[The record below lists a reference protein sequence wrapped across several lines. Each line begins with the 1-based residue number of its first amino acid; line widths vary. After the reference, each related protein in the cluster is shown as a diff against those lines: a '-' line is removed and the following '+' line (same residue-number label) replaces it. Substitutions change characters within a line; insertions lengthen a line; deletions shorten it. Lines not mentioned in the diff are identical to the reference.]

1 MARARSNMPAGPAV
15 TALRAV
21 AAWTARVIR
30 CLAMAYIAAQVLIW
44 HSFYAA
50 DPWRLAGPVLAIAWA
65 AAIVASLNGR
75 WLMRRREVV
84 DSAATVLLALAAGRC
99 VPAAVRGDTTN
110 WLYIAMVGQLFIPAW
125 LAPMAWAA
133 PLALISAAAYLL
145 GTAVTPPV
153 DAGGSSPVVAAA
165 LLLAIAAAAWC
176 ARWMLE
182 RNAETADATLARADR
197 DASQQRVALSRNT
210 ERHEHERLLHDTV
223 LNTLTALARASGGDA
238 AGLVGRCRRDVAL
251 MEYAFSDPGDPARVA
266 GRPFGG
272 LLIGI
277 EAAAI
282 EMRSRGLDVHV
293 DVAGGPGL
301 GGAPGVVG
309 TPPAVPAPVGIAMA
323 YAVREALVNV
333 ASHAG
338 TGEAWVEVRPA
349 GSGDGPVPGGAVVP
363 HPAAPGG
370 LRVTV
375 RDAGAGFDPA
385 AVDQTRLGLRRS
397 ILERLADVGGQAS
410 VRSSPG
416 EGTVVCL
423 YWAPLGLAR
432 PAAGAAGLPLAEA
445 SHDGA
450 TADARFAGNS
460 GNTWEP
466 EIPRVAAMVAV
477 VWQLTLLFPVL
488 VYLHYYRQPAVPAGV
503 WLGMLA
509 AAAWLVPRA
518 RVSGLSGPEAT
529 AAIAI
534 ALGAVILVGWDRRA
548 QGATGSVDWSVFGT
562 AWLLALVVLSRP
574 VWVWVCGA
582 AAVFA
587 AHAVFV
593 IRVLGV
599 TPLGLQ
605 RLAAAAFIL
614 VVFLVVFAALRPT
627 MQTHGQL
634 AARRAALASRSAAE
648 RAALAAVREDRQ
660 RRLSLL
666 EMTALPLLRGIAD
679 GTLNLADAQVRQR
692 CARHAAE
699 IRRALADHP
708 RNGAELLA
716 ELEPA
721 LRCAAAR
728 GLPVEVQVVGEPG
741 RPGPEVAA
749 AALAAVDSVLSVL
762 PPHPVMLTVLGA
774 GDGVEL
780 YVTFDRP
787 PPAAP
792 DLAALQQR
800 VPAKARWSAMFDV
813 NDAGAGCLE
822 VRWRDAALSAVSA

>member
-1 MARARSNMPAGPAV
+1 MAASRAQAKRPGYVRVARARSSIPAGPAV

-30 CLAMAYIAAQVLIW
+30 CIAMAYIAAQVLVW

-50 DPWRLAGPVLAIAWA
+50 DPWRLAGPVLAMAWA
-65 AAIVASLNGR
+65 AAIVASRSGR
-75 WLMRRREVV
+75 RLMRWREVA

-145 GTAVTPPV
+145 GTAVTPPA

-182 RNAETADATLARADR
+182 RSATTADATLARADR

-210 ERHEHERLLHDTV
+210 ERREHERLLHDTV
-223 LNTLTALARASGGDA
+223 LNTLTALARASGGEA

-251 MEYAFSDPGDPARVA
+251 MEYALSDPGDPARVA

-272 LLIGI
+272 LLIGV

-301 GGAPGVVG
+301 GGAPGLVS

-333 ASHAG
+333 ANHAG

-349 GSGDGPVPGGAVVP
+349 GA
-363 HPAAPGG
+363 GG

-397 ILERLADVGGQAS
+397 IGERLADVGGRAS

-416 EGTVVCL
+416 EGTVVRL
-423 YWAPLGLAR
+423 HWAPPGLAD
-432 PAAGAAGLPLAEA
+432 PGAGTAGLPRAEM

-450 TADARFAGNS
+450 TADVRVAGN
-460 GNTWEP
+460 GRDTWEP

-488 VYLHYYRQPAVPAGV
+488 GYLHYYRQPALPVGV

-518 RVSGLSGPEAT
+518 RASGLSGPEAT

-548 QGATGSVDWSVFGT
+548 HGATGSVDWSVFGT

-574 VWVWVCGA
+574 VWVWVGGA

-627 MQTHGQL
+627 MHTQGQL
-634 AARRAALASRSAAE
+634 AARRAALASRMAAE

-660 RRLSLL
+660 RRLTLL
-666 EMTALPLLRGIAD
+666 EMAALPLLRAIAD
-679 GTLNLADAQVRQR
+679 GTLSPADAQVRQR

-708 RNGAELLA
+708 RSGAELLA

-728 GLPVEVQVVGEPG
+728 GLPVEVQVVGDPV

-800 VPAKARWSAMFDV
+800 VPARARWSAMFDV
-813 NDAGAGCLE
+813 NEAGAGCLE
-822 VRWRDAALSAVSA
+822 VRWRDAALSAVSV